1 MFCTSCGGRVED
13 GAAFTKCGRLLRG
26 ATAPSSGIQASPRAQ
41 LVQSTA
47 STAQQAPWGAALL
60 LQNGESVTRYW
71 YADREIGQMA
81 TVNGRR
87 RMVKQRIKG
96 YLVLTTQRLAF
107 VRERGILGKSY
118 HIDLSFP
125 IDKLSGLSM
134 GGLVMKYVSISDS
147 GGEQV
152 FHVSGVGDEPQFA
165 SFRALIQEQ
174 LAKRQQTIEAEKR
187 RDRTR

>member
-1 MFCTSCGGRVED
+1 MPSLRKGCLMMFCTSCGGRVED

-125 IDKLSGLSM
+125 IDGLSGLHGRS
-134 GGLVMKYVSISDS
+134 SDEICVDKRS
-147 GGEQV
+147 QRR
-152 FHVSGVGDEPQFA
+152 A
-165 SFRALIQEQ
+165 SVP
-174 LAKRQQTIEAEKR
+174 RQRGR
-187 RDRTR
+187 R

>member
-1 MFCTSCGGRVED
+1 M
-13 GAAFTKCGRLLRG
+13 
-26 ATAPSSGIQASPRAQ
+26 
-41 LVQSTA
+41 
-47 STAQQAPWGAALL
+47 
-60 LQNGESVTRYW
+60 
-71 YADREIGQMA
+71 
-81 TVNGRR
+81 
-87 RMVKQRIKG
+87 
-96 YLVLTTQRLAF
+96 TTQRLAF